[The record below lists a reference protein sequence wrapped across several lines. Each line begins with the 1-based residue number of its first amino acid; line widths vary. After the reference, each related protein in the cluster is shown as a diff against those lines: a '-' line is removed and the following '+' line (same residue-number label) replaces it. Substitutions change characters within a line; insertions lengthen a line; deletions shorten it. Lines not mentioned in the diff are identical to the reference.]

1 MKPIE
6 KSCLLT
12 TGCFAL
18 SLAINF
24 TAIIFIDNPYKTII
38 AWWGFIGLIFAG
50 VCGVKSISNKF
61 IWIFGPFVAI
71 TMYIAFALVKLNVI
85 SAWIVGNEKQ

>member
-50 VCGVKSISNKF
+50 ICGVKTLPNKF
-61 IWIFGPFVAI
+61 IWIFGPIAAI
-71 TMYIAFALVKLNVI
+71 TMYTAFALVKLNFV
-85 SAWIVGNEKQ
+85 SAWIVGNGKK